1 MPLLALLTPF
11 FFVVT
16 GSKIDL
22 HALAST
28 EALVMLGVVTAIA
41 LVSKFI
47 GGWLGAIALGPHSAV
62 GVGMIPRGE
71 VGIVVATLGLA
82 AGAFDARIYAVIVA
96 MSVLT
101 SVLTP
106 PVLAWLLR
114 RPGTREVSAP

>member
-1 MPLLALLTPF
+1 
-11 FFVVT
+11 
-16 GSKIDL
+16 
-22 HALAST
+22 
-28 EALVMLGVVTAIA
+28 MLGVVTAIA

-47 GGWLGAIALGPHSAV
+47 GGWLGSMALGPHSATII

-82 AGAFDARIYAVIVA
+82 AGVFDARIYAVIVA

-101 SVLTP
+101 SVVTP

-114 RPGTREVSAP
+114 RPARHEVSAP